1 MATQEPPIE
10 KTLEYIQERAQ
21 NIERVSKKLKKELVK
36 IWITFNSDYYC
47 RICFQEKELYTNNV
61 INLSDERAKAWIDK
75 HAPHDEFLFNSQV
88 QDILIVKPHKF
99 VPCIYVPIAIRDEQP
114 FFVDK
119 DENITYYLYLDRT
132 LQVAAAKDDPY
143 YYYFNVDEIEKLPSN
158 EAIKAMLQRLPKFLE
173 HVASKL
179 SEEEKKK
186 TELLEL
192 AEKINAAILQ

>member
-1 MATQEPPIE
+1 MATEEPIE
-10 KTLEYIQERAQ
+10 KTLEYIQERSS
-21 NIERVSKKLKKELVK
+21 NIRRLSKKLKKELVK

-61 INLSDERAKAWIDK
+61 INLSDERAKAWINK
-75 HAPHDEFLFNSQV
+75 HAPHDEFLFNPEV
-88 QDILIVKPHKF
+88 QDILIIKPHKF

-114 FFVDK
+114 FFTNEE
-119 DENITYYLYLDRT
+119 ENITYYLYLDRT

-143 YYYFNVDEIEKLPSN
+143 YYYFNVDEIEKLPSP

-173 HVASKL
+173 YVASKL
-179 SEEEKKK
+179 SEEESKRK
-186 TELLEL
+186 ELVEI

>member
-1 MATQEPPIE
+1 MATQEPIE

-21 NIERVSKKLKKELVK
+21 NIKRLSKKLEQALFRMRLA
-36 IWITFNSDYYC
+36 FNSEWFC
-47 RICFQEKELYTNNV
+47 RICFQGKQLYTNNV
-61 INLSDERAKAWIDK
+61 LNLNDEKAKQWINKTIE
-75 HAPHDEFLFNSQV
+75 HDEFLVNPEV

-99 VPCIYVPIAIRDEQP
+99 VPCIDVPLTIRDEQP

-119 DENITYYLYLDRT
+119 DENITYYLHIDRT

-143 YYYFNVDEIEKLPSN
+143 YYYFNIDHIEKLPSN